1 MPLLHSMM
9 HFLALLKLMKHTLLH
24 ICATERSWNSST
36 RTQVTRQQR
45 NKVYMSIQTQ
55 YSHLPGVLL
64 ARMPA
69 PCRQEKVAFYGTR
82 NNFIKNKWKMLK
94 FLLEI

>member
-1 MPLLHSMM
+1 
-9 HFLALLKLMKHTLLH
+9 MKGRESPS
-24 ICATERSWNSST
+24 TEASCGRRSIRKKNSSSTNTYTNT

-45 NKVYMSIQTQ
+45 KKAYTSIQS
-55 YSHLPGVLL
+55 YSHLSGVLL
-64 ARMPA
+64 AIMPV
-69 PCRQEKVAFYGTR
+69 PCRQEEVALCVTR